1 MGQTTLERVWGTFCG
16 SKRQTTWKECRVLFA
31 AVRQS
36 TWKECGVLFAVVF
49 FCSINSERFCTVGTI
64 WDKPRG
70 KSVGCFLQ

>member
-31 AVRQS
+31 VVRQT

-49 FCSINSERFCTVGTI
+49 FRSINSERFCTVV
-64 WDKPRG
+64 DKPLG
-70 KSVGCFLQ
+70 KSVGYFLQ